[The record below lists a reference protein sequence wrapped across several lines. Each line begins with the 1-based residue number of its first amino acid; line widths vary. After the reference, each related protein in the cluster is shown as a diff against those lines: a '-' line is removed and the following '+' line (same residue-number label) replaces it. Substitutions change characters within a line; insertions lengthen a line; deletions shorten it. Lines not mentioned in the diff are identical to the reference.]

1 MSHRLGWITVLT
13 IKMITGLG
21 GFCKRVLHPENLKV
35 LMFLVALT
43 ESMRAQS
50 DATALAS
57 LQSDYAAKEAG
68 ARPEGV
74 K

>member
-1 MSHRLGWITVLT
+1 
-13 IKMITGLG
+13 MIQFWTDLLDLMR
-21 GFCKRVLHPENLKV
+21 KRHGMNIENYLLQK
-35 LMFLVALT
+35 T

>member
-1 MSHRLGWITVLT
+1 
-13 IKMITGLG
+13 
-21 GFCKRVLHPENLKV
+21 
-35 LMFLVALT
+35 MFLVALT
-43 ESMRAQS
+43 ESMKAQS
-50 DATALAS
+50 EATALAS